1 VAFTWRYD
9 SGLVVSGVPDAGTAL
24 TILSPNQQVS
34 IGLACNGV
42 FARVDTPLTDCTNP
56 NGSMGKVTSKQITLP
71 QGGYGNFPSLENDDH
86 NPDRV
91 KPRNVF
97 NLGLG
102 TDNLFHTEKRER
114 ITASVDIANLT
125 NRVALYNFL
134 STFSGTHFLQ
144 PRTVVARVGFVF

>member
-1 VAFTWRYD
+1 L
-9 SGLVVSGVPDAGTAL
+9 SLL
-24 TILSPNQQVS
+24 TPNQQIS

-42 FARVDTPLTDCTNP
+42 FATAGNPLTDCTNT
-56 NGSMGKVTSKQITLP
+56 NGSMGKVTSKLITLP
-71 QGGYGNFPSLENDDH
+71 QGGYGNFPSQENDDH

-102 TDNLFHTEKRER
+102 TDNLFHTEKREKF
-114 ITASVDIANLT
+114 TASIDIANLT
-125 NRVALYNFL
+125 KKVALYNFL

-144 PRTVVARVGFVF
+144 PRTVVAKVGFVF